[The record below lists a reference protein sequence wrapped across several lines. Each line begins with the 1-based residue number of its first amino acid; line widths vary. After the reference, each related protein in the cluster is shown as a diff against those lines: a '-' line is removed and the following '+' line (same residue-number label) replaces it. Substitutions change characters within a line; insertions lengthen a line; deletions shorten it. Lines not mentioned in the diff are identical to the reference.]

1 MVRNTSMEA
10 PVKPILAVSF
20 FLFVLSFAGADN
32 LSREGFQT
40 ATLADGI
47 PVYFKANDNN
57 RVLAL
62 QAFFR
67 GGSALMTPETAGYED
82 LALTLL
88 TRGSA
93 KYSFADLK
101 DLAWRTSSALTSSA
115 SSFDGSSFGLVSLPG
130 SFDAVFDAWSDALLH
145 PRWDETEFNR
155 VVQDAKIAL
164 QQQMQDP
171 YNRAVLELHH
181 AMFAG
186 HPYAADFSPTAD
198 SLAAVT
204 LAKLRTWWE
213 SNLRSGRIT
222 IVAVGDFDFPSL
234 KAKLDASVGTLPKAD
249 AKVPGVTG
257 WTTSGQ
263 VRIVPFA
270 DAGAVG
276 YVRADF
282 PIPAVSDP
290 DSTALNLG
298 MTVLNDILF
307 DIVRA
312 KYGACYSVWG
322 RDFGFLASY
331 GSLVVYKSDQP
342 GKVKPYIDEAIG
354 LLASGKALAS
364 QASASAAGKSGLGAA
379 PEPRKASYV
388 DIDQVLGFYKAK
400 AINAFYEGQQTNG
413 ALAGQMASALLYRG
427 DVKAYLD
434 FADRMNKVTSQDVI
448 RVIQKYVQT
457 GPKAWVILAAPKL
470 LQGVTED
477 TFLK

>member
-1 MVRNTSMEA
+1 M
-10 PVKPILAVSF
+10 KPMFALL
-20 FLFVLSFAGADN
+20 FLTLVLGFAGADN
-32 LSREGFQT
+32 LSRDGFQT

-67 GGSALMTPETAGYED
+67 GGSALMTPATAGYEG
-82 LALTLL
+82 LALTML

-93 KYSFADLK
+93 KYTFAQLK
-101 DLAWRTSSALTSSA
+101 DLSWRTSSSLTASA
-115 SSFDGSSFGLVSLPG
+115 ASFDGASFGLVSLPG
-130 SFDAVFDAWSDALLH
+130 AFDAAFDAWSDALLH
-145 PRWDETEFNR
+145 PRWDEAEFAR
-155 VVQDAKIAL
+155 VVQDAKIGL

-186 HPYAADFSPTAD
+186 HPYEADFSATAE
-198 SLAAVT
+198 SLAGVT
-204 LAKLRTWWE
+204 LDKLRTWWE
-213 SNLRSGRIT
+213 TNLRAGRIT
-222 IVAVGDFDFPSL
+222 IVAVGDFDFGAL
-234 KAKLDASVGTLPKAD
+234 KTRLDATVGTLPQAEG
-249 AKVPGVTG
+249 AVPAVAP
-257 WTTSGQ
+257 WTTPGLA
-263 VRIVPFA
+263 RIVPFA

-282 PIPAVSDP
+282 PIPPVSDP

-312 KYGACYSVWG
+312 KYGACYSVWAK
-322 RDFGFLASY
+322 DFGFLAPY

-342 GKVKPYIDEAIG
+342 AKVKPYLEEAVG

-388 DIDQVLGFYKAK
+388 DLDQVLGFYKAK

-434 FADRMNKVTSQDVI
+434 FADRMNKVTSADVI
-448 RVIQKYVQT
+448 RVVKKYVQD

-470 LQGVTED
+470 LEGVTED